1 LIDTSLIEKIER
13 FYRPL
18 LQLFTHSLSK
28 KEGINL
34 KQRTGSST
42 RAIHAGERRDPQTG
56 AITTPIYQTSNFAF
70 SSTQKLLAYNRGE
83 SDAYIYTR
91 YGNPTL
97 KAVETK
103 IAALEDGDDAA
114 VFASGMAAI
123 TTAILPFVEQGDH
136 IVASRDIYGGT
147 FNFLNTI
154 LPRFGITTSFV
165 DATDTRTIAKAIR
178 SNTKLLFCESPT
190 NPTLKLVDLA
200 QLAELGREQ
209 ELPIIFDNTF
219 ATPINQHPVRWGIE
233 IIVHSATKYLG
244 GHNDLMAGVIVGP
257 TDYIQSVKE
266 LLKIFGGVLDPH
278 AAWLLLRGL
287 KTLPLRVH
295 RHNHTSLHVAKYL
308 EEHNQVKHVYYPG
321 LESHPQHTLAKTQM
335 QGYGG
340 VISFE
345 LKGDSAA
352 ASRFVDNM
360 TTAFITPS
368 LGGVETLIT
377 QPSTTSHYHLDP
389 QERKNAGISDE
400 LIRLSVGLEDVE
412 DILAGLEHAF
422 TAV

>member
-1 LIDTSLIEKIER
+1 L
-13 FYRPL
+13 
-18 LQLFTHSLSK
+18 
-28 KEGINL
+28 KEGIEMN
-34 KQRTGSST
+34 QRTGSST
-42 RAIHAGERRDPQTG
+42 RAIHAGEQRDPLTG

-70 SSTQKLLAYNRGE
+70 SSTQELLDYNRGE
-83 SDAYIYTR
+83 SNAYIYTR

-103 IAALEDGDDAA
+103 MAALEGGEDAA

-123 TTAILPFVEQGDH
+123 TTAILPLVSQGDH

-147 FNFLNTI
+147 FQFLNAI
-154 LPRFGITTSFV
+154 LPRFGIETSFV
-165 DATDTRTIAKAIR
+165 DASDIGAIAKAIR
-178 SNTKLLFCESPT
+178 SNTKFLFCESPT

-219 ATPINQHPVRWGIE
+219 ATPINQHPVSCGIE

-244 GHNDLMAGVIVGP
+244 GHSDLMAGVIIGP
-257 TDYIQSVKE
+257 NDYIRSVKE

-287 KTLPLRVH
+287 KTLPIRVH
-295 RHNHTSLHVAKYL
+295 RQNQTSLHVAEYL
-308 EEHNQVKHVYYPG
+308 EEHAKVKRVYYPG

-345 LKGDSAA
+345 LDGDPVS
-352 ASRFVDNM
+352 ASRFIDNM
-360 TTAFITPS
+360 QTAFITPS
-368 LGGVETLIT
+368 LGGVETLIIELNMVKFYIVVT
-377 QPSTTSHYHLDP
+377 LILYMVDNEQIRFHQFLDAKPRKPQPP
-389 QERKNAGISDE
+389 
-400 LIRLSVGLEDVE
+400 
-412 DILAGLEHAF
+412 HA
-422 TAV
+422 A

>member
-1 LIDTSLIEKIER
+1 MS
-13 FYRPL
+13 
-18 LQLFTHSLSK
+18 
-28 KEGINL
+28 
-34 KQRTGSST
+34 QRTGFST
-42 RAIHAGERRDPQTG
+42 RAIHAGEQRDPQTG

-70 SSTQKLLAYNRGE
+70 TSTQELLAYNRGE
-83 SDAYIYTR
+83 ASAYIYTR

-103 IAALEDGDDAA
+103 MSALENGDDAA
-114 VFASGMAAI
+114 VFASGMAAV
-123 TTAILPFVEQGDH
+123 TTAILPLVEQGDN

-165 DATDTRTIAKAIR
+165 DATEIEVITEAIQP
-178 SNTKLLFCESPT
+178 NTKLLFCESPT
-190 NPTLKLVDLA
+190 NPTLKLVDLV
-200 QLAELGREQ
+200 QLAKLGREHA
-209 ELPIIFDNTF
+209 LPVMFDNTF
-219 ATPINQHPVRWGIE
+219 ATPINQHPARWGIE

-244 GHNDLMAGVIVGP
+244 GHNDLMAGVVIGP

-295 RHNHTSLHVAKYL
+295 RHNKTSLQVARYL
-308 EEHNQVKHVYYPG
+308 EDHDKIRHVYYPG
-321 LESHPQHTLAKTQM
+321 LETHPQHSLAKTQM

-345 LKGDSAA
+345 LKGDYAA

-360 TTAFITPS
+360 KAAFITPS

-377 QPSTTSHYHLDP
+377 QPSTTSHYHLDS
-389 QERKNAGISDE
+389 QERENAGISDE

-412 DILAGLEHAF
+412 DILAGLDHAF
-422 TAV
+422 TTI

>member
-1 LIDTSLIEKIER
+1 
-13 FYRPL
+13 
-18 LQLFTHSLSK
+18 LS
-28 KEGINL
+28 
-34 KQRTGSST
+34 QRTGFST
-42 RAIHAGERRDPQTG
+42 RAIHAGEQRDPQTG

-70 SSTQKLLAYNRGE
+70 TSTQELLAYNRGE
-83 SDAYIYTR
+83 ASAYIYTR

-103 IAALEDGDDAA
+103 MTALENGDDAA

-123 TTAILPFVEQGDH
+123 TTAILPLVEQGDH

-165 DATDTRTIAKAIR
+165 DATEIEVITEAIQ

-190 NPTLKLVDLA
+190 NPTLKLVDLV
-200 QLAELGREQ
+200 QLAKLGREHA
-209 ELPIIFDNTF
+209 LPVIFDNTF
-219 ATPINQHPVRWGIE
+219 ATPINQHPARWGIE

-244 GHNDLMAGVIVGP
+244 GHNDLMAGVVIGP

-295 RHNHTSLHVAKYL
+295 RHNQTSLQVAKYL
-308 EEHNQVKHVYYPG
+308 EDHDKVRHVYYPG
-321 LESHPQHTLAKTQM
+321 LESHPQYSLAKTQM

-345 LKGDSAA
+345 LKGDYAA

-360 TTAFITPS
+360 KTAFITPS

-377 QPSTTSHYHLDP
+377 QPSTTSHYHLDS

-400 LIRLSVGLEDVE
+400 LIRLSVGLEDFE
-412 DILAGLEHAF
+412 DILAGLDHAF
-422 TAV
+422 TTI

>member
-1 LIDTSLIEKIER
+1 MS
-13 FYRPL
+13 
-18 LQLFTHSLSK
+18 
-28 KEGINL
+28 
-34 KQRTGSST
+34 QRTGFST
-42 RAIHAGERRDPQTG
+42 RAIHAGEQRDPQTG

-70 SSTQKLLAYNRGE
+70 TSTQELLAYNRGE
-83 SDAYIYTR
+83 ASAYIYTR

-103 IAALEDGDDAA
+103 MTALENGDDAA

-123 TTAILPFVEQGDH
+123 TTAILPLVEQGDH

-165 DATDTRTIAKAIR
+165 DATEIEVITEAIQ

-190 NPTLKLVDLA
+190 NPTLKLVDLV
-200 QLAELGREQ
+200 QLAKLGREHA
-209 ELPIIFDNTF
+209 LPVIFDNTF
-219 ATPINQHPVRWGIE
+219 ATPINQHPARWGIE

-244 GHNDLMAGVIVGP
+244 GHNDLMAGVVIGP

-295 RHNHTSLHVAKYL
+295 RHNQTSLQVAKYL
-308 EEHNQVKHVYYPG
+308 EDHDKVRHVYYPG
-321 LESHPQHTLAKTQM
+321 LESHPQYSLAKTQM

-345 LKGDSAA
+345 LKGDYAA

-360 TTAFITPS
+360 KTAFITPS

-377 QPSTTSHYHLDP
+377 QPSTTSHYHLDS

-400 LIRLSVGLEDVE
+400 LIRLSVGLEDFE
-412 DILAGLEHAF
+412 DILAGLDHAF
-422 TAV
+422 TTI

>member
-1 LIDTSLIEKIER
+1 
-13 FYRPL
+13 
-18 LQLFTHSLSK
+18 LS
-28 KEGINL
+28 
-34 KQRTGSST
+34 QRTGFST
-42 RAIHAGERRDPQTG
+42 RAIHAGEQRDPQTG

-70 SSTQKLLAYNRGE
+70 TSTQELLAYNRGE
-83 SDAYIYTR
+83 ASAYIYTR

-103 IAALEDGDDAA
+103 MVALENGDDAA

-123 TTAILPFVEQGDH
+123 TTAILPLVEQGDH

-165 DATDTRTIAKAIR
+165 DATKIEVITEAIQ

-190 NPTLKLVDLA
+190 NPTLKLVDLV
-200 QLAELGREQ
+200 QLAKLGREHA
-209 ELPIIFDNTF
+209 LPVIFDNTF
-219 ATPINQHPVRWGIE
+219 ATPINQHPARWGIE

-244 GHNDLMAGVIVGP
+244 GHNDLMAGVVIGP

-295 RHNHTSLHVAKYL
+295 RHNQTSLQVAKYL
-308 EEHNQVKHVYYPG
+308 EDHDKVRHVYYPG
-321 LESHPQHTLAKTQM
+321 LESHPQYSLAKTQM

-345 LKGDSAA
+345 LKGDYAA

-360 TTAFITPS
+360 KAAFITPS

-377 QPSTTSHYHLDP
+377 QPSTTSHYHLDS

-400 LIRLSVGLEDVE
+400 LIRLSVGLEDFE
-412 DILAGLEHAF
+412 DILSGLDHAF
-422 TAV
+422 TTI

>member
-1 LIDTSLIEKIER
+1 LNKRTR
-13 FYRPL
+13 F
-18 LQLFTHSLSK
+18 
-28 KEGINL
+28 
-34 KQRTGSST
+34 ST
-42 RAIHAGERRDPQTG
+42 RAIHAGEQRDPQTG

-70 SSTQKLLAYNRGE
+70 TSTQELLAYNRGE
-83 SDAYIYTR
+83 SSAYIYTR

-165 DATDTRTIAKAIR
+165 DATNIEVIAETIQ

-190 NPTLKLVDLA
+190 NPTLKLVDLV
-200 QLAELGREQ
+200 QLAKLGRESD
-209 ELPIIFDNTF
+209 LPIIFDNTF
-219 ATPINQHPVRWGIE
+219 ATPINQHPASWGIK

-244 GHNDLMAGVIVGP
+244 GHNDLMAGVIIGP
-257 TDYIQSVKE
+257 TEYIQSVKE

-295 RHNHTSLHVAKYL
+295 RHNQTSLQIAKYL
-308 EEHNQVKHVYYPG
+308 EDHDKVQHVYYPG
-321 LESHPQHTLAKTQM
+321 LESHPQHSLAKTQM
-335 QGYGG
+335 LGYGG

-345 LKGDSAA
+345 LKGDYTA

-360 TTAFITPS
+360 KAAFITPS

-400 LIRLSVGLEDVE
+400 LIRLSVGLEDFE
-412 DILAGLEHAF
+412 DILAGLDHAF
-422 TAV
+422 TTI

>member
-1 LIDTSLIEKIER
+1 
-13 FYRPL
+13 
-18 LQLFTHSLSK
+18 
-28 KEGINL
+28 
-34 KQRTGSST
+34 
-42 RAIHAGERRDPQTG
+42 
-56 AITTPIYQTSNFAF
+56 
-70 SSTQKLLAYNRGE
+70 
-83 SDAYIYTR
+83 
-91 YGNPTL
+91 
-97 KAVETK
+97 
-103 IAALEDGDDAA
+103 
-114 VFASGMAAI
+114 MAAI
-123 TTAILPFVEQGDH
+123 TTAILPLVEQGDH

-154 LPRFGITTSFV
+154 LPRFGITTSFI
-165 DATDTRTIAKAIR
+165 DATNIEVIAETIQ

-190 NPTLKLVDLA
+190 NPTLKLVDLV
-200 QLAELGREQ
+200 QLAKLGREHA
-209 ELPIIFDNTF
+209 LPVMFDNTF
-219 ATPINQHPVRWGIE
+219 ATPINQHPTRWGIE

-244 GHNDLMAGVIVGP
+244 GHNDLMAGVVIGS

-287 KTLPLRVH
+287 KTLPLRVY
-295 RHNHTSLHVAKYL
+295 RHNKTSLQVATYL
-308 EEHNQVKHVYYPG
+308 EDHDKVRHVYYPG
-321 LESHPQHTLAKTQM
+321 LESHPQHSLAKTQM

-345 LKGDSAA
+345 LKGDYAA

-360 TTAFITPS
+360 KAAFITPS

-377 QPSTTSHYHLDP
+377 QPSTTSHYHLDS

-412 DILAGLEHAF
+412 DLLAGLDHAF
-422 TAV
+422 TTI

>member
-1 LIDTSLIEKIER
+1 L
-13 FYRPL
+13 
-18 LQLFTHSLSK
+18 
-28 KEGINL
+28 N
-34 KQRTGSST
+34 QRTGFST
-42 RAIHAGERRDPQTG
+42 RAIHSGEQRDPQTG

-70 SSTQKLLAYNRGE
+70 TSTQELLAYNRGE
-83 SDAYIYTR
+83 SSAYIYTR

-103 IAALEDGDDAA
+103 MAALEDGDDAA

-123 TTAILPFVEQGDH
+123 TTAILPLVEQGDH

-165 DATDTRTIAKAIR
+165 DATSIELIAEAIQ

-190 NPTLKLVDLA
+190 NPTLKLVDLG
-200 QLAELGREQ
+200 QLAKLGREQ

-219 ATPINQHPVRWGIE
+219 ATPINQHPARWGIE

-244 GHNDLMAGVIVGP
+244 GHNDLIAGVIIGP

-295 RHNHTSLHVAKYL
+295 RHNQTCLQVAKYL
-308 EEHNQVKHVYYPG
+308 EDHDQVQHVYYPG
-321 LESHPQHTLAKTQM
+321 LESHPQYSLAKTQM

-345 LKGDSAA
+345 LKGDYAA

-360 TTAFITPS
+360 KAAFITPS

-400 LIRLSVGLEDVE
+400 LIRLSIGLEDFE
-412 DILAGLEHAF
+412 DILGGLDHAF
-422 TAV
+422 TTI

>member
-1 LIDTSLIEKIER
+1 MNQQTR
-13 FYRPL
+13 F
-18 LQLFTHSLSK
+18 
-28 KEGINL
+28 
-34 KQRTGSST
+34 ST
-42 RAIHAGERRDPQTG
+42 RAIHAGEQRDPHTG

-70 SSTQKLLAYNRGE
+70 TSTQELLAYNRGE
-83 SDAYIYTR
+83 SSAYIYTR

-97 KAVETK
+97 TAVEAK
-103 IAALEDGDDAA
+103 MAALEDGDDAA

-147 FNFLNTI
+147 FNFLNTL

-165 DATDTRTIAKAIR
+165 DATNIEMIAETIQ
-178 SNTKLLFCESPT
+178 SNTKLIFCESPT
-190 NPTLKLVDLA
+190 NPTLKLVDLV
-200 QLAELGREQ
+200 QLAKLGREQ

-219 ATPINQHPVRWGIE
+219 ATPINQHPTRWGIE

-244 GHNDLMAGVIVGP
+244 GHNDLMAGVIIGS
-257 TDYIQSVKE
+257 TEYIQSVKE

-295 RHNHTSLHVAKYL
+295 RHNQTSLQVAKYL
-308 EEHNQVKHVYYPG
+308 EDHNKVQHVYYPG
-321 LESHPQHTLAKTQM
+321 LESHPQHSLAKTQM

-345 LKGDSAA
+345 LKGDFVA

-360 TTAFITPS
+360 KAAFITPS

-400 LIRLSVGLEDVE
+400 LIRLSVGLEDFE
-412 DILAGLEHAF
+412 DILAGLDHAF
-422 TAV
+422 TTI

>member
-1 LIDTSLIEKIER
+1 MCA
-13 FYRPL
+13 
-18 LQLFTHSLSK
+18 LS
-28 KEGINL
+28 KEGIKLN
-34 KQRTGSST
+34 QQTRFST
-42 RAIHAGERRDPQTG
+42 RAIHAGEQRDPQTG

-70 SSTQKLLAYNRGE
+70 TSTQELLAYNRGE
-83 SDAYIYTR
+83 SSAYIYTR

-97 KAVETK
+97 TAVEAK
-103 IAALEDGDDAA
+103 MAALEDGDDAA

-147 FNFLNTI
+147 FNFLNTL

-165 DATDTRTIAKAIR
+165 DATNIEMIAETIQ
-178 SNTKLLFCESPT
+178 SNTKLIFCESPT
-190 NPTLKLVDLA
+190 NPTLKLVDLV
-200 QLAELGREQ
+200 QLAKLGREQ

-219 ATPINQHPVRWGIE
+219 ATPINQHPTRWGIE

-244 GHNDLMAGVIVGP
+244 GHNDLMAGVIIGS
-257 TDYIQSVKE
+257 TEYIQSVKE
-266 LLKIFGGVLDPH
+266 LLKIFGGILDPH

-295 RHNHTSLHVAKYL
+295 RHNQTSLQIAKYL
-308 EEHNQVKHVYYPG
+308 EDHNKVQHVYYPG
-321 LESHPQHTLAKTQM
+321 LESHPQHSLAKTQM

-345 LKGDSAA
+345 LKGDFVA

-360 TTAFITPS
+360 KAAFITPS

-400 LIRLSVGLEDVE
+400 LIRLSVGLEDFE
-412 DILAGLEHAF
+412 DILAGLDHAF
-422 TAV
+422 TTI

>member
-1 LIDTSLIEKIER
+1 MS
-13 FYRPL
+13 
-18 LQLFTHSLSK
+18 
-28 KEGINL
+28 
-34 KQRTGSST
+34 QRTGFST
-42 RAIHAGERRDPQTG
+42 RAIHAGEQRDPQTG

-70 SSTQKLLAYNRGE
+70 TSTQELLAYNRGE
-83 SDAYIYTR
+83 ASAYIYTR

-103 IAALEDGDDAA
+103 MAALENGDDAA

-123 TTAILPFVEQGDH
+123 TTAILPLVEQGDH

-165 DATDTRTIAKAIR
+165 DATEIEVITEAIQ

-190 NPTLKLVDLA
+190 NPTLKLVDLV
-200 QLAELGREQ
+200 QLAKLGREHA
-209 ELPIIFDNTF
+209 LPVIFDNTF
-219 ATPINQHPVRWGIE
+219 ATPINQHPARWGIE

-244 GHNDLMAGVIVGP
+244 GHNDLMAGVVIGP

-295 RHNHTSLHVAKYL
+295 RHNQTSLQVAKYL
-308 EEHNQVKHVYYPG
+308 EDHDKVRHVYYPG
-321 LESHPQHTLAKTQM
+321 LESHPQYSLAKTQM

-345 LKGDSAA
+345 LKGDYAA

-360 TTAFITPS
+360 KTAFITPS

-377 QPSTTSHYHLDP
+377 QPSTTSHYHLDS

-400 LIRLSVGLEDVE
+400 LIRLSVGLEDFE
-412 DILAGLEHAF
+412 DILAGLDHAF
-422 TAV
+422 TTI

>member
-1 LIDTSLIEKIER
+1 MS
-13 FYRPL
+13 
-18 LQLFTHSLSK
+18 
-28 KEGINL
+28 
-34 KQRTGSST
+34 QRTGFST
-42 RAIHAGERRDPQTG
+42 RAIHAGEQRDPQTG

-70 SSTQKLLAYNRGE
+70 TSTQELLAYNRGE
-83 SDAYIYTR
+83 ASAYIYTR

-103 IAALEDGDDAA
+103 MAALENGDDAA

-123 TTAILPFVEQGDH
+123 TTAILPLVEQGDH

-165 DATDTRTIAKAIR
+165 DATEIEVITEAIQ

-190 NPTLKLVDLA
+190 NPTLKLVDLV
-200 QLAELGREQ
+200 QLAKLGREHA
-209 ELPIIFDNTF
+209 LPVIFDNTF
-219 ATPINQHPVRWGIE
+219 ATPINQHPARWGIE

-244 GHNDLMAGVIVGP
+244 GHNDLMAGVVIGP

-295 RHNHTSLHVAKYL
+295 RHNQTSLQVAKYL
-308 EEHNQVKHVYYPG
+308 EDHDKVRHVYYPG
-321 LESHPQHTLAKTQM
+321 LESHPQYSLAKTQM

-345 LKGDSAA
+345 LKGDYAA

-360 TTAFITPS
+360 KTAFITPS

-377 QPSTTSHYHLDP
+377 QPSTTSHYHLDS
-389 QERKNAGISDE
+389 QERENAGISDE
-400 LIRLSVGLEDVE
+400 LIRLSVGLEDVK
-412 DILAGLEHAF
+412 DIVAGLDHAF
-422 TAV
+422 TTI

>member
-1 LIDTSLIEKIER
+1 MNKRIR
-13 FYRPL
+13 F
-18 LQLFTHSLSK
+18 
-28 KEGINL
+28 
-34 KQRTGSST
+34 ST
-42 RAIHAGERRDPQTG
+42 RAIHAGEQRDPQTG

-70 SSTQKLLAYNRGE
+70 TSTQELLAYNRGE
-83 SDAYIYTR
+83 SSAYIYTR

-165 DATDTRTIAKAIR
+165 DATNIEVIAETIQ

-190 NPTLKLVDLA
+190 NPTLKLVDLV
-200 QLAELGREQ
+200 QLAKLGRERD
-209 ELPIIFDNTF
+209 LPIIFDNTF
-219 ATPINQHPVRWGIE
+219 ATPINQQPARWGIK

-244 GHNDLMAGVIVGP
+244 GHNDLMAGVIIGP
-257 TDYIQSVKE
+257 TKYIQSVKE

-295 RHNHTSLHVAKYL
+295 RHNQTSLQIAKYL
-308 EEHNQVKHVYYPG
+308 EDHDKVQHVYYPG
-321 LESHPQHTLAKTQM
+321 LESHPQHSLAKTQM

-345 LKGDSAA
+345 LKGDYAA

-360 TTAFITPS
+360 KAAFITPS

-400 LIRLSVGLEDVE
+400 LIRLSVGLEDFE
-412 DILAGLEHAF
+412 DILAGLDHAF
-422 TAV
+422 TTI